1 MSIDPIKEVENLT
14 KEIHDAIA
22 IRGRSVFGRYPLL
35 FLSLA
40 TFGFVAT
47 IYGFERV
54 LDQIPL
60 LRENP
65 TIILLVGILILA
77 LTGTLYKRLEK

>member
-1 MSIDPIKEVENLT
+1 MSIDPIKQAENLT
-14 KEIHDAIA
+14 KEVHDAIA
-22 IRGRSVFGRYPLL
+22 VSGRSVFGRYPLL
-35 FLSLA
+35 FSSLA
-40 TFGFVAT
+40 TFGFLAT

-65 TIILLVGILILA
+65 IIILLAGILILA